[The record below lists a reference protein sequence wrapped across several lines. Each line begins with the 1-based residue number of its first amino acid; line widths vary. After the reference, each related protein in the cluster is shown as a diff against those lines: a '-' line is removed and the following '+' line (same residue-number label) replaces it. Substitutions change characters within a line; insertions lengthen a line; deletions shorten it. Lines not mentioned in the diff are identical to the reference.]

1 MNNKKMIKVFKG
13 KLDLLLNWIDISLL
27 ESNLKFSDKVKLELL
42 RADTIKAKE
51 KKIMEQKLKTTDFI
65 CPICNKKVDMT
76 FKK

>member
-51 KKIMEQKLKTTDFI
+51 KK
-65 CPICNKKVDMT
+65 
-76 FKK
+76 